1 MEQSITL
8 ELSLSEINAVL
19 TALGQMPFVQVADLI
34 GKVREQAIRQTQQ
47 NQDTSQPAE

>member
-8 ELSLSEINAVL
+8 ELSLAEINAVL

-34 GKVREQAIRQTQQ
+34 GKVREQAIRQAQP
-47 NQDTSQPAE
+47 NQAAPQVAE